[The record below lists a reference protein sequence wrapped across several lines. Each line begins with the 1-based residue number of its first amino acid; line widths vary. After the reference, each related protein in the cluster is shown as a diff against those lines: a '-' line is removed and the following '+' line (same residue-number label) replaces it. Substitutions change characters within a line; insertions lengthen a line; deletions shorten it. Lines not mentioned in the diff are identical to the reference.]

1 MSLSSTVLTGILAS
15 ESVNARELPIDSWV
29 YGLITLCI
37 FAVLAFVTASYRD
50 VANRHRA
57 KAEAFAARHGADHG
71 EHGGH

>member
-1 MSLSSTVLTGILAS
+1 MSVTSTVLTGILTS
-15 ESVNARELPIDSWV
+15 ESVHARELPIESWA
-29 YGLITLCI
+29 YGLIALII

-57 KAEAFAARHGADHG
+57 KAEAYAARHGA